1 MVATLKQPH
10 AAALAQGQCQCCS
23 PLAQHVIGAGLK
35 LQPGKGVS
43 PVGIIACSTTR
54 RNPAMPKISNCPYG
68 SATITCKRLGKGATC
83 TMLTGRPE
91 QMLLQVQSPHWHPC
105 TPSHSLATMYTI
117 SLTGNHVLR
126 TPSHS
131 LATMYT
137 ISLTGNHVLRT
148 PSHSQGNSG
157 GHCAGQQHRH
167 KTLPALQRMIS
178 GWNLQA
184 AGSITLCHTD
194 SMLSCPASPGR
205 GTLMV

>member
-91 QMLLQVQSPHWHPC
+91 QMLLQVQSPHWQPC

-117 SLTGNHVLR
+117 SLTGSHVHHLTHWQPC

-131 LATMYT
+131 LATMY
-137 ISLTGNHVLRT
+137 SAHHLTHWQPCT
-148 PSHSQGNSG
+148 PSHSLATMYSAHHLTHKATLVVTVQASSTGTRPYL
-157 GHCAGQQHRH
+157 HC
-167 KTLPALQRMIS
+167 KE
-178 GWNLQA
+178 
-184 AGSITLCHTD
+184 
-194 SMLSCPASPGR
+194 
-205 GTLMV
+205 